1 MDVWYNVP
9 YRQIVSVLPWDYW
22 HWDDLDQSR
31 NHQIDYAYCW
41 DLQKK
46 TFPFRGKFQIL
57 RDLGM
62 IPCEGLNVCLSWV
75 VVAEKNAD
83 VAADYGEDSTSVH
96 IGLALLLIGSVRCDC
111 SLADNHCV
119 VAVAV
124 TDTGAD
130 SVADVAVVDLVN
142 TLDQTEELAL
152 DDAKAYYHHCSH
164 GKKVAD
170 PHLVVVVDREAGNVL
185 FHCYWGHYVAAWV
198 ALLLAHHHHHW
209 QEARD
214 FWHRV
219 VQEIVVVIAD
229 YSCSCSS
236 KYPQACRWAR
246 HFYRVRVHSYY
257 DLCSWIVHDQW

>member
-9 YRQIVSVLPWDYW
+9 CRQMVSVLPWDCW

-31 NHQIDYAYCW
+31 NHQIDCAYCW
-41 DLQKK
+41 GLQKK

-57 RDLGM
+57 HDLGM

-75 VVAEKNAD
+75 VVAEKNAAAAD

-119 VAVAV
+119 AVAVAV
-124 TDTGAD
+124 VEADTGAD

-142 TLDQTEELAL
+142 TLDQTEELVL
-152 DDAKAYYHHCSH
+152 DDEKAYYHHCSH

-170 PHLVVVVDREAGNVL
+170 PPG
-185 FHCYWGHYVAAWV
+185 
-198 ALLLAHHHHHW
+198 
-209 QEARD
+209 Q
-214 FWHRV
+214 
-219 VQEIVVVIAD
+219 
-229 YSCSCSS
+229 
-236 KYPQACRWAR
+236 
-246 HFYRVRVHSYY
+246 
-257 DLCSWIVHDQW
+257 